1 MITTEMLQIH
11 LMKREGHTGRT
22 EVIDLACLLIARGV
36 GAVHG
41 GKPGQLARKA
51 QAQRRTRDVPKHEP
65 YMLEAGPQH
74 FRKDLVVLCQTGFT
88 PNVDLA
94 FIIAPPLNYKT
105 RPPQLNYKYKPPL
118 NYKTSASDVV
128 FMFCGLLFCSSLQY
142 RVASELRLR
151 RFSIA
156 STA

>member
-22 EVIDLACLLIARGV
+22 EVIDLACLLIVRGV

-94 FIIAPPLNYKT
+94 FIIAPPSITKPDPRNSIIS
-105 RPPQLNYKYKPPL
+105 PPSTTKPQPRML
-118 NYKTSASDVV
+118 CLCFVV
-128 FMFCGLLFCSSLQY
+128 CCFVVVCSIGLLQS
-142 RVASELRLR
+142 
-151 RFSIA
+151 
-156 STA
+156 